1 MIQTYSYLCNLKK
14 CENCIFPTCSHT
26 TDVRYRMPTE
36 GTEMKLIHS
45 SNGVEY
51 FMEVLKVNDDAE
63 NKINAVGNPYP
74 ITSKELKHVLKGE

>member
-1 MIQTYSYLCNLKK
+1 MAIKTYSYLCNLKK

-36 GTEMKLIHS
+36 ETEMKLIHS

-51 FMEVLKVNDDAE
+51 FMEVRKVNDNTE
-63 NKINAVGNPYP
+63 NK
-74 ITSKELKHVLKGE
+74 TRKENKND